1 MANLSSHGVLLVAAG
16 SILWGFSGIARQYIL
31 QGQGISPEW
40 LTFFR
45 LFVAGSLLL
54 LISHLMGKDIVSVWK
69 SSAEKL
75 RLIIFGCL
83 GMLGTQY
90 CYFACIKVSNAAAAT
105 VLEYIMPVLIIMW
118 YCMREKRLPR
128 GKEVFCAVFAIVGTV
143 LIATAGDLTSLA
155 LPPEALFWGLLS
167 AFACALYTI
176 SPVGLILKYSAP
188 VVVGWGMFLG
198 SLVLMPVTLMTTF
211 TGVVDTN
218 TLLAFAYV
226 VVFGTILSFVF
237 YLGGVAYVSP
247 SRGSI
252 ISALEPV
259 SSVIFSFLL
268 FSMTF
273 GMYELTGMALII
285 IATVVAGIK

>member
-16 SILWGFSGIARQYIL
+16 SILWGSSGIAGQYIL

-69 SSAEKL
+69 SSAERL

-155 LPPEALFWGLLS
+155 LPPEALFWASFPPLPARFTRFPRS
-167 AFACALYTI
+167 A
-176 SPVGLILKYSAP
+176 
-188 VVVGWGMFLG
+188 
-198 SLVLMPVTLMTTF
+198 
-211 TGVVDTN
+211 
-218 TLLAFAYV
+218 
-226 VVFGTILSFVF
+226 
-237 YLGGVAYVSP
+237 
-247 SRGSI
+247 
-252 ISALEPV
+252 
-259 SSVIFSFLL
+259 SS
-268 FSMTF
+268 
-273 GMYELTGMALII
+273 
-285 IATVVAGIK
+285 

>member
-16 SILWGFSGIARQYIL
+16 SILWGSSGIAGQYIL

-69 SSAEKL
+69 SSAERL

-198 SLVLMPVTLMTTF
+198 SLVLMPVTLMT
-211 TGVVDTN
+211 
-218 TLLAFAYV
+218 
-226 VVFGTILSFVF
+226 LS
-237 YLGGVAYVSP
+237 
-247 SRGSI
+247 
-252 ISALEPV
+252 
-259 SSVIFSFLL
+259 
-268 FSMTF
+268 
-273 GMYELTGMALII
+273 LIHI
-285 IATVVAGIK
+285 

>member
-16 SILWGFSGIARQYIL
+16 SILWGSSGIAGQYIL

-69 SSAEKL
+69 SSAERL

-83 GMLGTQY
+83 G
-90 CYFACIKVSNAAAAT
+90 
-105 VLEYIMPVLIIMW
+105 MPVLIIMW

>member
-16 SILWGFSGIARQYIL
+16 SILWGSSGIAGQYIL

-69 SSAEKL
+69 SSAERL

-90 CYFACIKVSNAAAAT
+90 CYFACIKVSN
-105 VLEYIMPVLIIMW
+105 
-118 YCMREKRLPR
+118 
-128 GKEVFCAVFAIVGTV
+128 AIVGTV

>member
-1 MANLSSHGVLLVAAG
+1 M
-16 SILWGFSGIARQYIL
+16 
-31 QGQGISPEW
+31 
-40 LTFFR
+40 
-45 LFVAGSLLL
+45 
-54 LISHLMGKDIVSVWK
+54 
-69 SSAEKL
+69 
-75 RLIIFGCL
+75 
-83 GMLGTQY
+83 
-90 CYFACIKVSNAAAAT
+90 
-105 VLEYIMPVLIIMW
+105 
-118 YCMREKRLPR
+118 
-128 GKEVFCAVFAIVGTV
+128 
-143 LIATAGDLTSLA
+143 A

-188 VVVGWGMFLG
+188 IVVGWGMFLG

>member
-16 SILWGFSGIARQYIL
+16 SILWGFSGIAGQYIL

-69 SSAEKL
+69 SSAERL

-118 YCMREKRLPR
+118 YCMRENGFR
-128 GKEVFCAVFAIVGTV
+128 GGRKSSVPF
-143 LIATAGDLTSLA
+143 
-155 LPPEALFWGLLS
+155 
-167 AFACALYTI
+167 
-176 SPVGLILKYSAP
+176 
-188 VVVGWGMFLG
+188 
-198 SLVLMPVTLMTTF
+198 
-211 TGVVDTN
+211 
-218 TLLAFAYV
+218 
-226 VVFGTILSFVF
+226 
-237 YLGGVAYVSP
+237 SP
-247 SRGSI
+247 SSVR
-252 ISALEPV
+252 
-259 SSVIFSFLL
+259 SSSRQP
-268 FSMTF
+268 
-273 GMYELTGMALII
+273 
-285 IATVVAGIK
+285 AT

>member
-16 SILWGFSGIARQYIL
+16 SILWGSSGIAGQYIL

-69 SSAEKL
+69 SSAERL

-155 LPPEALFWGLLS
+155 LPPEALRALHDFPGRPHPEIQRARRRRLGHVPRIPCPHARDAYDHLHRRRRYEHASGICLRRRFRYHPILRLLPGRRCLRLS
-167 AFACALYTI
+167 
-176 SPVGLILKYSAP
+176 VKRKHH
-188 VVVGWGMFLG
+188 LG
-198 SLVLMPVTLMTTF
+198 ART
-211 TGVVDTN
+211 
-218 TLLAFAYV
+218 
-226 VVFGTILSFVF
+226 
-237 YLGGVAYVSP
+237 
-247 SRGSI
+247 
-252 ISALEPV
+252 
-259 SSVIFSFLL
+259 SFLRHL
-268 FSMTF
+268 FFPPLQHDIWHVRTDRH
-273 GMYELTGMALII
+273 GTHHHRDRRCWHQVEL
-285 IATVVAGIK
+285 

>member
-16 SILWGFSGIARQYIL
+16 SILWGSSGIAGQYIL

-69 SSAEKL
+69 SSAERL

-105 VLEYIMPVLIIMW
+105 VLEYIMPVLII
-118 YCMREKRLPR
+118 MREKRLPR

>member
-16 SILWGFSGIARQYIL
+16 SILWGSSGIAGQYIL

-69 SSAEKL
+69 SSAERL

-118 YCMREKRLPR
+118 YCMREKR
-128 GKEVFCAVFAIVGTV
+128 
-143 LIATAGDLTSLA
+143 

-252 ISALEPV
+252 ISALEPF